1 MSAPAYAD
9 PEAPAWSDPSG
20 WPGPPVAGGSD
31 PGFGAAAAVS
41 APAYADPEAPAWSD
55 PSGWPGPPAAAQ
67 ALNAPAPAY
76 AEPESPG
83 WPDAP
88 AWPQAPGWAEPG
100 GPPDQ
105 HFGAPGIAPAYAEPE
120 SPGWADAPGWPDT
133 SGWSQP
139 NGAEAPAWPVTPGE
153 TDDAPG
159 WPAVAEPEYG
169 APASTDPRLGQI
181 ASAAAGPGGDRRQ
194 RPATRRGDRDGDSAG
209 PGRPAKGAKTREA
222 RPRDALRA
230 GGDEAT
236 ALMQP
241 EQDARPAK
249 KAAPGQQ
256 KPGRK
261 PSKRPQSPPPGGKK
275 ASAKQ
280 APSAKTKAPRK
291 KAPSQ
296 EGLRLQPPAP
306 RDAAARTSKPK
317 AGGKTRPSG
326 KVIAIAGASAA
337 VLAGVAVFVMTN
349 SGGGVPHVITTPNQ
363 IGAYIQEPQLA
374 QQMQASSLQKQIVS
388 ESAGETQHVVS
399 AVYEDST
406 GPAAAAGPQIVLFL
420 GGNLKGVSAGSFI
433 SSFTGK
439 LEGAEGTSPG
449 SMGGVA
455 ACVPSMDG
463 RLALCVWADNDTFGA
478 VGSQTLSTSALAAQM
493 RQMRPAI
500 EHPTATQQ

>member
-1 MSAPAYAD
+1 
-9 PEAPAWSDPSG
+9 
-20 WPGPPVAGGSD
+20 
-31 PGFGAAAAVS
+31 
-41 APAYADPEAPAWSD
+41 
-55 PSGWPGPPAAAQ
+55 
-67 ALNAPAPAY
+67 
-76 AEPESPG
+76 
-83 WPDAP
+83 
-88 AWPQAPGWAEPG
+88 
-100 GPPDQ
+100 
-105 HFGAPGIAPAYAEPE
+105 
-120 SPGWADAPGWPDT
+120 
-133 SGWSQP
+133 
-139 NGAEAPAWPVTPGE
+139 
-153 TDDAPG
+153 
-159 WPAVAEPEYG
+159 VAEPDYG
-169 APASTDPRLGQI
+169 APASTDPRLGQV
-181 ASAAAGPGGDRRQ
+181 ASAAGPGVDRRQ

-209 PGRPAKGAKTREA
+209 PGRPAKGAKSREA
-222 RPRDALRA
+222 RPRDGRRT

-236 ALMQP
+236 ALLQP

-261 PSKRPQSPPPGGKK
+261 PSKRPESPPAGGKK
-275 ASAKQ
+275 APAKKAPAKK

-296 EGLRLQPPAP
+296 DGLRLQPPAP
-306 RDAAARTSKPK
+306 QQAAVKTAKPK
-317 AGGKTRPSG
+317 GVGKTRPSG

-337 VLAGVAVFVMTN
+337 VLAGAAVFVLTN

-388 ESAGETQHVVS
+388 ESAGETRHVVS

-406 GPAAAAGPQIVLFL
+406 GPGAASGPQIVLFL
-420 GGNLKGVSAGSFI
+420 GGNLNGVSAGSFI

-449 SMGGVA
+449 PMGGVA

-500 EHPTATQQ
+500 EHPVRTQQ